1 MLMSNI
7 SNPFFLKLSF
17 HKCFNSTLQL
27 TACLL
32 VASPTIFFSLSL
44 NISLSPPFSS
54 QARSAETR
62 SIFPRERHPPNWDS
76 AGLPSAGFRCWGR
89 SRPASDVSAGS
100 AVCQASPRFRGGFAM
115 DFSCLCCLPCW
126 SCGCLQVFC
135 SWHRKSF
142 RSFSLAVSWWG
153 D

>member
-1 MLMSNI
+1 MSNI
-7 SNPFFLKLSF
+7 LNPFFLKLSF

-54 QARSAETR
+54 QAAQNQLRLVLSFQGSATHPTETQL
-62 SIFPRERHPPNWDS
+62 
-76 AGLPSAGFRCWGR
+76 G
-89 SRPASDVSAGS
+89 SRAPASDVSDGS

-142 RSFSLAVSWWG
+142 RSFSLAVLW
-153 D
+153 